1 MKQNELLKRNKKRIL
16 GIDLASYDTGW
27 SVMTNE
33 LNYGLIHFPKSR
45 PVEQRLLLL
54 YNGLQ
59 EIIDT
64 YQPEVMVLEDQFL
77 GRNVKTLKTLSWV
90 RGVVMLLAAQNE
102 IPIVVITPTE
112 IKQIT
117 TGKGNAGKEDIRKT
131 VSLIFGIKEHLNDN
145 VSDAIAIALSYI
157 LKGDQP

>member
-1 MKQNELLKRNKKRIL
+1 
-16 GIDLASYDTGW
+16 
-27 SVMTNE
+27 
-33 LNYGLIHFPKSR
+33 
-45 PVEQRLLLL
+45 LL

-77 GRNVKTLKTLSWV
+77 GRNAKTLKTLSWV

-117 TGKGNAGKEDIRKT
+117 TGKGNASKEDIRKT